1 MRATITDVD
10 QRFSLQTQS
19 FSNYLTI
26 ELPSGQR
33 FQVPVDDEVVK
44 VIIAESQGAPPEAP
58 LEASPRRD
66 GVRMP
71 PPPHPIED
79 YEEAFKPFV
88 PTHRQTNGHAVTP
101 MGEDFMMEAPG
112 NLAVVTKP
120 EPVTLLELE
129 DEGPQHTPVGDWP
142 ERELP
147 HHVEEGMVDWQTL
160 PDTQLP
166 PSVKAV
172 LRASQ
177 IPPLI
182 MMSDLNNLKAEI
194 VTHMANKPKAG
205 KTDWNSGPKRQ
216 IENAPRRTVPRDE
229 AGNPIPPGGILEMP
243 ERDPGEIRG
252 GGGDDEDVQ
261 QA

>member
-10 QRFSLQTQS
+10 QRFSLETQT

-44 VIIAESQGAPPEAP
+44 VVIAEAQGAAPPEPAQTRPAP
-58 LEASPRRD
+58 RQ
-66 GVRMP
+66 P
-71 PPPHPIED
+71 PPPRPLED
-79 YEEAFKPFV
+79 YEEAFRPFV
-88 PTHRQTNGHAVTP
+88 PTHNQATNGSGSNGH
-101 MGEDFMMEAPG
+101 DQ
-112 NLAVVTKP
+112 LAVVTRP
-120 EPVTLLELE
+120 DPVTLLELE
-129 DEGPQHTPVGDWP
+129 DEGPQPTPVGDWP
-142 ERELP
+142 ERELK
-147 HHVEEGMVDWQTL
+147 HHVESGMVDWATL

-177 IPPLI
+177 IAPLI
-182 MMSDLNNLKAEI
+182 MMEDLNNLKAEI
-194 VTHMANKPKAG
+194 VTHMANRPKAG

-216 IENAPRRTVPRDE
+216 IESTPRRTVPRDE

-252 GGGDDEDVQ
+252 GDDEDVQ